1 MFLNCC
7 NVVRKSN
14 ICLSLYYGL
23 MALFYQSLNKF
34 YLKYLNFYAFQFL
47 EFAVKLVQNFLS
59 FYLLMKY
66 KKKYYLPYSRGFFQ
80 SLIFDIWCNSQTS
93 HTGNGERSRLLYTI
107 IYVIRHLVGWLC

>member
-1 MFLNCC
+1 MFLDCC

-47 EFAVKLVQNFLS
+47 EFAVKLVQIFLS
-59 FYLLMKY
+59 FYLLMKF
-66 KKKYYLPYSRGFFQ
+66 KKILLTIFERIFSK
-80 SLIFDIWCNSQTS
+80 FDI
-93 HTGNGERSRLLYTI
+93 
-107 IYVIRHLVGWLC
+107 

>member
-47 EFAVKLVQNFLS
+47 EFAVKTRTTNFIIL
-59 FYLLMKY
+59 FANEI
-66 KKKYYLPYSRGFFQ
+66 KKNITYHIREDFFK
-80 SLIFDIWCNSQTS
+80 
-93 HTGNGERSRLLYTI
+93 
-107 IYVIRHLVGWLC
+107 V

>member
-47 EFAVKLVQNFLS
+47 EFAVKLVQQILS
-59 FYLLMKY
+59 FYLLMK
-66 KKKYYLPYSRGFFQ
+66 
-80 SLIFDIWCNSQTS
+80 
-93 HTGNGERSRLLYTI
+93 
-107 IYVIRHLVGWLC
+107 

>member
-47 EFAVKLVQNFLS
+47 EFAVKLVQKIFIILFANEL
-59 FYLLMKY
+59 
-66 KKKYYLPYSRGFFQ
+66 KKNITYHIREDFFK
-80 SLIFDIWCNSQTS
+80 
-93 HTGNGERSRLLYTI
+93 
-107 IYVIRHLVGWLC
+107 V

>member
-14 ICLSLYYGL
+14 ICLPLYYGL

-59 FYLLMKY
+59 FYLLMK
-66 KKKYYLPYSRGFFQ
+66 
-80 SLIFDIWCNSQTS
+80 
-93 HTGNGERSRLLYTI
+93 
-107 IYVIRHLVGWLC
+107 